1 MGLLA
6 ALRTG
11 LAAQVGLSAAVAQS
25 IVPKTTPSSAANC
38 CIMPQTAA
46 FVRQGQSPQRG
57 RDAGNAVARVS
68 PDPLDRPRITRSK
81 SDGLRPHSIGRTS
94 RRTPRVHGRTR
105 PLFIGQ
111 TSLALPRVNR
121 TDSHS
126 ESPRPLSHGRISPAL
141 GRPTPIQP
149 FPNPDM
155 DGINRHST
163 TNQPSFVSNPRT
175 ISAQPSHIYDPYNL
189 KTVKPLLNR
198 SSECKFAA
206 VPLARRERICYHIYM
221 RPTG

>member
-1 MGLLA
+1 M
-6 ALRTG
+6 
-11 LAAQVGLSAAVAQS
+11 
-25 IVPKTTPSSAANC
+25 
-38 CIMPQTAA
+38 
-46 FVRQGQSPQRG
+46 
-57 RDAGNAVARVS
+57 GNAVARVS

-126 ESPRPLSHGRISPAL
+126 ESPRPLSHGRTSPAL

-163 TNQPSFVSNPRT
+163 TLQPSFVSNPRAT
-175 ISAQPSHIYDPYNL
+175 RFRHSHPKSVILQPQPLLQPQPTAAKQTCPQQAANVPRLCISAA
-189 KTVKPLLNR
+189 K
-198 SSECKFAA
+198 
-206 VPLARRERICYHIYM
+206 
-221 RPTG
+221 

>member
-1 MGLLA
+1 MGN
-6 ALRTG
+6 G
-11 LAAQVGLSAAVAQS
+11 
-25 IVPKTTPSSAANC
+25 
-38 CIMPQTAA
+38 
-46 FVRQGQSPQRG
+46 
-57 RDAGNAVARVS
+57 VARVS

-163 TNQPSFVSNPRT
+163 TTQPSFVSNPRT
-175 ISAQPSHIYDPYNL
+175 IPTKPSYISDSPPPTDTQKQFNL
-189 KTVKPLLNR
+189 NQKNWRKIVR
-198 SSECKFAA
+198 SESFASE
-206 VPLARRERICYHIYM
+206 VPRVIHAKIA
-221 RPTG
+221 

>member
-1 MGLLA
+1 M
-6 ALRTG
+6 
-11 LAAQVGLSAAVAQS
+11 
-25 IVPKTTPSSAANC
+25 
-38 CIMPQTAA
+38 
-46 FVRQGQSPQRG
+46 
-57 RDAGNAVARVS
+57 GNAVARVS

-155 DGINRHST
+155 DGINRHPT
-163 TNQPSFVSNPRT
+163 TIQPPLVSNPRAT
-175 ISAQPSHIYDPYNL
+175 RFRHSHPKSVILQPQ
-189 KTVKPLLNR
+189 PLLQPQPTAAKQTCPQQAANVPR
-198 SSECKFAA
+198 FDSSCNSAMLKMIEILFSNHRKIIF
-206 VPLARRERICYHIYM
+206 V
-221 RPTG
+221 

>member
-1 MGLLA
+1 MSEKRRARFGQRSCPRLA
-6 ALRTG
+6 RS
-11 LAAQVGLSAAVAQS
+11 VG
-25 IVPKTTPSSAANC
+25 SSANHAK
-38 CIMPQTAA
+38 Q
-46 FVRQGQSPQRG
+46 
-57 RDAGNAVARVS
+57 
-68 PDPLDRPRITRSK
+68 
-81 SDGLRPHSIGRTS
+81 IGRTS

-126 ESPRPLSHGRISPAL
+126 ESPRPLSHGRISPAF

-163 TNQPSFVSNPRT
+163 TNQPPLVSNPRAT
-175 ISAQPSHIYDPYNL
+175 RFRHSHPKSVILQPQ
-189 KTVKPLLNR
+189 PLLQPQPT
-198 SSECKFAA
+198 AA
-206 VPLARRERICYHIYM
+206 KQTCPQQAANVPRGRGASKSDFVRDRRR
-221 RPTG
+221 T

>member
-1 MGLLA
+1 M
-6 ALRTG
+6 
-11 LAAQVGLSAAVAQS
+11 
-25 IVPKTTPSSAANC
+25 
-38 CIMPQTAA
+38 
-46 FVRQGQSPQRG
+46 
-57 RDAGNAVARVS
+57 
-68 PDPLDRPRITRSK
+68 RSK

-141 GRPTPIQP
+141 GSPTPIQP

-163 TNQPSFVSNPRT
+163 TTQPSFVSKPRT
-175 ISAQPSHIYDPYNL
+175 IPTQPSHIRSESFASEVQSDSREKDVPNRHATATQPQRGKSAALYWPFFFVRFST
-189 KTVKPLLNR
+189 KTTRQIRRDFAGKPRGLTQ
-198 SSECKFAA
+198 
-206 VPLARRERICYHIYM
+206 ERCTIDIANAI
-221 RPTG
+221 

>member
-1 MGLLA
+1 M
-6 ALRTG
+6 
-11 LAAQVGLSAAVAQS
+11 
-25 IVPKTTPSSAANC
+25 
-38 CIMPQTAA
+38 
-46 FVRQGQSPQRG
+46 
-57 RDAGNAVARVS
+57 GNAVARVS

-163 TNQPSFVSNPRT
+163 TTQPSFVSNPRT
-175 ISAQPSHIYDPYNL
+175 IPTQPSIFVILQIRLNHNHNKAGGAANL
-189 KTVKPLLNR
+189 PRPFQLSPAN
-198 SSECKFAA
+198 SHFAA
-206 VPLARRERICYHIYM
+206 PHSL
-221 RPTG
+221 

>member
-1 MGLLA
+1 M
-6 ALRTG
+6 
-11 LAAQVGLSAAVAQS
+11 
-25 IVPKTTPSSAANC
+25 
-38 CIMPQTAA
+38 
-46 FVRQGQSPQRG
+46 
-57 RDAGNAVARVS
+57 GNAVARVS
-68 PDPLDRPRITRSK
+68 PDSLDRPRITRSK

-163 TNQPSFVSNPRT
+163 TTQPSFVSNPRT
-175 ISAQPSHIYDPYNL
+175 TRFRLNLPTSLIRQLQPILINNSTSTTPRPRVNRPYPVLTKPFISPSNL
-189 KTVKPLLNR
+189 NHQTKRRARQKCRALRFSHNRVIGTHTVMHTG
-198 SSECKFAA
+198 
-206 VPLARRERICYHIYM
+206 RRTSPNGELPR
-221 RPTG
+221 RRWWR

>member
-1 MGLLA
+1 METRLPA
-6 ALRTG
+6 ASCPIRWIVRESREANRTD
-11 LAAQVGLSAAVAQS
+11 SHS
-25 IVPKTTPSSAANC
+25 E
-38 CIMPQTAA
+38 
-46 FVRQGQSPQRG
+46 SP
-57 RDAGNAVARVS
+57 
-68 PDPLDRPRITRSK
+68 
-81 SDGLRPHSIGRTS
+81 RPHPIGRTS
-94 RRTPRVHGRTR
+94 RRTPRVHGRTS

-163 TNQPSFVSNPRT
+163 TTQPSFVSNPRT
-175 ISAQPSHIYDPYNL
+175 IPTQPSSIRDSPTPTASSTTTQRWLKFWYNISAFSEEDVGL
-189 KTVKPLLNR
+189 KNR
-198 SSECKFAA
+198 AGGPSEMM
-206 VPLARRERICYHIYM
+206 LI
-221 RPTG
+221 

>member
-1 MGLLA
+1 MLWQGCSLSPSELERKA
-6 ALRTG
+6 PRSVWATQLPASRPIRWIVRESREANRTD
-11 LAAQVGLSAAVAQS
+11 SHWE
-25 IVPKTTPSSAANC
+25 
-38 CIMPQTAA
+38 
-46 FVRQGQSPQRG
+46 SP
-57 RDAGNAVARVS
+57 
-68 PDPLDRPRITRSK
+68 
-81 SDGLRPHSIGRTS
+81 RPHPIGRTS

-105 PLFIGQ
+105 PHSIGR

-163 TNQPSFVSNPRT
+163 TTQPSFVSNPRT
-175 ISAQPSHIYDPYNL
+175 I
-189 KTVKPLLNR
+189 
-198 SSECKFAA
+198 
-206 VPLARRERICYHIYM
+206 
-221 RPTG
+221 PT